1 MTMNYSMF
9 GVFTLIQN
17 SECDFTLEFQ
27 IPDNCSYV
35 VNSVD
40 DVFDLAVKLNPGQ
53 SAPSARFNN
62 CKEEMNINGR
72 VLTINVCQHEKS
84 GTVIK
89 RPTVIVN
96 I

>member
-17 SECDFTLEFQ
+17 SECDFTFEFQ

-35 VNSVD
+35 VNSAA

-53 SAPSARFNN
+53 SAPSTRFNN
-62 CKEEMNINGR
+62 CKEEMNIIGR
-72 VLTINVCQHEKS
+72 TLTVNVAQHEKS

-89 RPTVIVN
+89 RPVIGVQ